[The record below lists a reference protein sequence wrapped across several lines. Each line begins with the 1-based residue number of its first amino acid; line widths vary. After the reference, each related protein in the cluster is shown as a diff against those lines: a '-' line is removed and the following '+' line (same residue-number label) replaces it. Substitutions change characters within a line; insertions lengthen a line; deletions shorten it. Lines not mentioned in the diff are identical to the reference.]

1 MRAFSLPM
9 RQQRGVAMINYEGWG
24 APPPR
29 PGRRGVKT
37 AAGIGALCVVVIVAL
52 LAGRSFASGSRS
64 SSPAGPATGGPG
76 QPGAGTSAGGNWTLG
91 ACIDPTLSLIPSFAT
106 GIRADLAQAVARLA
120 PPGTPVRTSARPGQ
134 PVSPPQAGID
144 LTIRE
149 VDTTSFSTTMT
160 AYTREVNV
168 PAVPGLMPSRPA
180 PGSGDYANRLR
191 IWTQD
196 YQTVTAARGAARTA
210 AARASDAIASL
221 SLDRNGS
228 SAISA
233 CVSALLVT
241 VPTGGSHSYLL
252 ASDLQE
258 NIAPQLHGSFHGA
271 PLYIVQGCDQGNG
284 NECAALLGSFTK
296 EMKKLDVGPV
306 IPIRPENAAR
316 AISSWIR
323 TGQATP

>member
-1 MRAFSLPM
+1 M
-9 RQQRGVAMINYEGWG
+9 
-24 APPPR
+24 
-29 PGRRGVKT
+29 
-37 AAGIGALCVVVIVAL
+37 AAGICVLCVVVVAAL
-52 LAGRSFASGSRS
+52 LAGRSLAASPRPSPQAGS
-64 SSPAGPATGGPG
+64 AGRGPG
-76 QPGAGTSAGGNWTLG
+76 QPAAEISPGGNWTLG

-120 PPGTPVRTSARPGQ
+120 PPSTPVRTSARPGQ
-134 PVSPPQAGID
+134 SVSPPQAGID

-160 AYTREVNV
+160 AYTREVSV

-180 PGSGDYANRLR
+180 PGSDDYANRLR

-306 IPIRPENAAR
+306 IPIRPENAAQ
-316 AISSWIR
+316 AISNWIR
-323 TGQATP
+323 TGQATA